1 MTYEQIFNL
10 GVQAGIKMMEEK
22 IERQCERG
30 KPILANGNLY
40 WLKDARQNLIDI
52 MDDIDAE
59 YGIQRKKR
67 YIVPI
72 HRGEEENHIEQTAVI
87 MEADTPEEA
96 MKMANFSFAFGG
108 WIVNKDYKHYK
119 QLE

>member
-10 GVQAGIKMMEEK
+10 GVQAGIKMLENK

-52 MDDIDAE
+52 MDDLEAE
-59 YGIQRKKR
+59 YGVQKRKK

-72 HRGEEENHIEQTAVI
+72 HRGEKYVERMAVI
-87 MEADTPEEA
+87 IEANTPDEA
-96 MKMANFSFAFGG
+96 MTQAVFSFGYGG
-108 WIVNKDYKHYK
+108 WIVDKNYKHYK